1 MLASPSTHKSVL
13 LMSASELHTY
23 AREQYVAMF
32 QEGMDLV
39 GHPDGHY
46 VMFKKEDFTAWVTF
60 TIAFTIL
67 IIFDNFILNRKH
79 QRIGMLRAAV
89 QTVSCDFH
97 SIFCS

>member
-1 MLASPSTHKSVL
+1 MLAPTQHRSVL
-13 LMSASELHTY
+13 LMSTSELHTY
-23 AREQYVAMF
+23 MKAQYAAML
-32 QEGMDLV
+32 QDGADLV
-39 GHPDGHY
+39 GVPDGHY

-89 QTVSCDFH
+89 QTVRFVNL
-97 SIFCS
+97 FLL